1 MSLGTFWKH
10 LMNQV
15 TPTLRAP
22 AARGA
27 AGARTE
33 RVRPPYGLALLAG
46 ALVFALYALT
56 LGPTTWFWD
65 TSEYIATAHILGI
78 PHPPGNPLFVL
89 LARAWELLLAPTG
102 LAVAVRVNLFSALM
116 GAATAG
122 LWFLVV
128 HRILAAFTEREIV
141 RRVGAGV
148 AVLLSATA
156 YTVWNQSTV
165 NEKVYTVSLFTIA
178 LLSWIVFL
186 WRDHVEQHRSGAAE
200 PGRGWHDDNALVF
213 MVFVLALSVGNHLM
227 AFLAAPALVL
237 FLFLVKP
244 QVFLDWRIY
253 AWSAVFTVIGLSVH
267 LFLPIRA
274 GLDPVI
280 NEADPTCQSLGDAVV
295 SVITFGK
302 AGCAELSA
310 ALAREQYAK
319 PPVTERLAPF
329 WAQLANYFQYF
340 DWQWARS
347 LMGNVGYLAPA
358 RLPVTML
365 FLGLGGLGA
374 WRHWQRDRISFAYV
388 GTLFATL
395 SVGLV
400 FYLNFKYGFGQ
411 VQALGL
417 SFDLAEVRERDYFF
431 LVSFSMW
438 GLWAGIG
445 LTSLWLGM
453 AERFAGQRGALL
465 KGSPVLALALIPLV
479 LNWPYASRAGDY
491 SARDWAYNLLNSVEP
506 YGVLFTNGDN
516 DTFPLW
522 YLQEVEGVRRD
533 VTVIVWSYLNTPWY
547 AKQIRDLTTPCAEPG
562 SAAAEPTRITCQRQ
576 FDPELAA
583 DVYQDARYPTR
594 SILPLSD
601 AEIDQAALS
610 GYIQLPQDVVFE
622 ARGIQAPLQA
632 GTVLPAADQFIL
644 SIVKEAWGDRPIY
657 FAATTNAHRKL
668 GLDRYVARQGV
679 AFKLLTREET
689 QAPGLVPMPQDQPY
703 SPVYGAYLDVPRT
716 QELLWDDFVYR
727 ELYDKDRWTDDAT
740 RGIPTYYGY
749 AHIAL
754 AQALQMLGNEELV
767 ERNVQRAEAWL
778 ALSER

>member
-1 MSLGTFWKH
+1 MRPS
-10 LMNQV
+10 
-15 TPTLRAP
+15 PYRD
-22 AARGA
+22 GA
-27 AGARTE
+27 GVRPE

-46 ALVFALYALT
+46 ALVFALYAIT

-89 LARAWELLLAPTG
+89 LARAWELMLAPTG
-102 LAVAVRVNLFSALM
+102 LSVAVRVNLFSALM

-122 LWFLVV
+122 LWYLVV
-128 HRILAAFTEREIV
+128 HRVLATFTDREMV
-141 RRVGAGV
+141 RRVGAGA

-156 YTVWNQSTV
+156 YTVWNQSNV

-178 LLSWIVFL
+178 LLSWIAFL
-186 WRDHVEQHRSGAAE
+186 WRDHVEQHRQGGADAASGK
-200 PGRGWHDDNALVF
+200 GWHDDNALVF

-237 FLFLVKP
+237 LIFLVKP
-244 QVFLDWRIY
+244 QVFVNWRIY
-253 AWSAVFTVIGLSVH
+253 AWSAVFVVVGLSVH

-274 GLDPVI
+274 GLDPII
-280 NEADPTCQSLGDAVV
+280 NEADPTCQALGDAVV
-295 SVITFGK
+295 SVVTFGK
-302 AGCAELSA
+302 AGCEELSA

-329 WAQLANYFQYF
+329 WAQIANYFQYF
-340 DWQWARS
+340 DWQWSRS
-347 LMGNVGYLAPA
+347 LMGNVGYFAAA
-358 RLPVTML
+358 RLPFTLL
-365 FLGLGGLGA
+365 FLGLGAFGA
-374 WRHWQRDRISFAYV
+374 YRHWQRDRISFAYV
-388 GTLFATL
+388 ATLFGTLSL
-395 SVGLV
+395 GLV
-400 FYLNFKYGFGQ
+400 FYLNFRYGFGQ

-417 SFDLAEVRERDYFF
+417 SYDLAEVRERDYFF

-445 LTSLWLGM
+445 ITALWLGL
-453 AERFAGQRGALL
+453 AERLGGERKALL
-465 KGSPVLALALIPLV
+465 TGSPVLALALIPLV

-547 AKQIRDLTTPCAEPG
+547 AKQIRGLTTPCERPG
-562 SAAAEPTRITCQRQ
+562 AAAEEPTRIVCQRE
-576 FDPELAA
+576 FDPAGA
-583 DVYQDARYPTR
+583 PDVYSDAPYPTR
-594 SILPLSD
+594 TILPLAD
-601 AEIDQAALS
+601 AQIDQATQF

-622 ARGIQAPLQA
+622 ARGLRTQLPA

-644 SIVKEAWGDRPIY
+644 TIVKEAWGDRPIY

-668 GLDRYVARQGV
+668 GLDPYVARQGV
-679 AFKLLTREET
+679 AYKLLTPEET
-689 QAPGLVPMPQDQPY
+689 RSPGLVPMPQDQPY
-703 SPVYGAYLDVPRT
+703 SPVFGAYLDVPRT
-716 QELLWDDFVYR
+716 QQLLWGGFVYR
-727 ELYDKDRWTDDAT
+727 DLIDKNHWTDDAS

-754 AQALQMLGNEELV
+754 AQAQQALGNEAEV
-767 ERNVQRAEAWL
+767 QRNVQRAEAWFG
-778 ALSER
+778 LSER